1 MMALLVLGVLLAAAP
16 PTTDAMERSAA
27 QHVGREFERVGRRV
41 PVEDPKLSTA
51 ARRLARE
58 VLTDYTTGAPGLF
71 TLTRAVSD
79 AGAADPSPR
88 TLVIRAWVPRHAI
101 ETFLDRDDF
110 NGERASHFGVGVAVK
125 AERAA
130 LVLLLVDRKA
140 DLQPFPRKLEE
151 GEPAA
156 RTLCGTLVSPL
167 RQAEVYATWPDGTV
181 HLVPVQKRTPR
192 GGFCSRLTFAMH
204 GTYTLEVVGRAEGG
218 PEVAA
223 LFLVDHGTPGTRSAS
238 DDAAEPTTLEDARG
252 ALYERINALRRAH
265 GVPELSPDAVLER
278 VALDYSTRMAK
289 EGFFA
294 HIAPDGSTLAKRLPS
309 TARYVRAGENL
320 GLAAGPLA
328 AHFGIEHSPGHRRNL
343 LDPGFR
349 YMGVG
354 VAFHTVN
361 GRQEAILTEVFTV
374 APPATP
380 ELADPQ
386 QEAYDTLS
394 RLRASRKL
402 PPLTRN
408 AALEALARAH
418 ARRALELDQPS
429 AQPGEAPVHDRVFE
443 VLPDAGTASV
453 DFFVVSDPTAIPE
466 SRSLA
471 DATNNRV
478 GVGVVRGD
486 SRRFG
491 TNQYWVAVIYAAVP

>member
-1 MMALLVLGVLLAAAP
+1 MMALLALGVLLAAAP

-41 PVEDPKLSTA
+41 PVEDPRLSTA

-58 VLTDYTTGAPGLF
+58 ALTEYTTGAPGLF

-101 ETFLDRDDF
+101 ETFLVRDDF
-110 NGERASHFGVGVAVK
+110 NGERTSHFGVGVAVK

-140 DLQPFPRKLEE
+140 ELQPFPRKLADDT
-151 GEPAA
+151 PRSA
-156 RTLCGTLVSPL
+156 TLCGTLVPPL
-167 RQAEVYATWPDGTV
+167 RQAEVYATHPDGTV
-181 HLVPVQKRTPR
+181 HRVPSQARGAQ
-192 GGFCSRLTFAMH
+192 GGFCSRLAFAAP
-204 GTYTLEVVGRAEGG
+204 GTYTLEVVGRADAG
-218 PEVAA
+218 PEVAS
-223 LFLVDHGTPGTRSAS
+223 LFLVDHGAPGTNTAQ
-238 DDAAEPTTLEDARG
+238 DDAVEPTTLEDARV
-252 ALYERINALRRAH
+252 ALYERINALRRVH
-265 GVPELSPDAVLER
+265 GLVELKPDPLLEAV
-278 VALDYSTRMAK
+278 AQDYSARMSK

-294 HIAPDGSTLAKRLPS
+294 HIAPDGSTLKKRLPAE
-309 TARYVRAGENL
+309 ARYVRAGENL

-328 AHFGIEHSPGHRRNL
+328 AHFGIEHSPGHRRNV

-361 GRQEAILTEVFTV
+361 GRQEALLTEVFTV

-380 ELADPQ
+380 EFVDPR

-402 PPLTRN
+402 PPLTRSP
-408 AALEALARAH
+408 ALDSLASAH

-429 AQPGEAPVHDRVFE
+429 AQPGEAPVHERVFE
-443 VLPDAGTASV
+443 ALPDAGTASV

-478 GVGVVRGD
+478 GVGVVKGD